1 MENTIIN
8 DENFS
13 LYCYIELP
21 IIVNGFIYVWNEINT
36 NNFLENY
43 LNKRLGMH
51 APIHS
56 RFEMNYKVKFDINDR
71 KIPMIY
77 VEFYNFDDL
86 NYCFNILKHPMKT
99 EEWGYMICRLLEYTS
114 VR

>member
-1 MENTIIN
+1 MEDTLIK
-8 DENFS
+8 ENFN

-21 IIVNGFIYVWNEINT
+21 IFVNGFLYVWNETNT
-36 NNFLENY
+36 NCFLENV

-56 RFEMNYKVKFDINDR
+56 KFEMNYKMKSDVND
-71 KIPMIY
+71 
-77 VEFYNFDDL
+77 
-86 NYCFNILKHPMKT
+86 CFNILKYPIKT
-99 EEWGYMICRLLEYTS
+99 DKWGYMICRLLEYTA